1 MVDDSEFN
9 DLINKYNELLRR
21 VDALE
26 RRMDKLP
33 EQNDNRQLFLNSRP
47 IPKPSVHDGKRDT
60 TKYIF
65 GGKMYN
71 KRRIVLGIIKS
82 VVSDG
87 RAGSIEELREMF
99 PERLQGS
106 LGVIL
111 PVEDAKRYGDAHKRF
126 FFDEED
132 VIHLNGKNYVVC
144 KEWDAKNIGKFV
156 NVARNLGYNI
166 QTINSK

>member
-1 MVDDSEFN
+1 MIDDCKFN
-9 DLINKYNELLRR
+9 DLLRR
-21 VDALE
+21 VEVLE
-26 RRMDKLP
+26 KRMD
-33 EQNDNRQLFLNSRP
+33 EQSAQNDNRKAFYDNWP
-47 IPKPSVHDGKRDT
+47 KPKPSAQDVKRDT

-71 KRRIVLGIIKS
+71 KRRIVLEIIKS

-87 RAGSIEELREMF
+87 RAGSIEELCEMF

-111 PVEDAKRYGDAHKRF
+111 PAEGAKRYGDARKRF

-132 VIHLNGKNYVVC
+132 VLRLNGKNYVVC

-156 NVARNLGYNI
+156 NVARNLGYEI